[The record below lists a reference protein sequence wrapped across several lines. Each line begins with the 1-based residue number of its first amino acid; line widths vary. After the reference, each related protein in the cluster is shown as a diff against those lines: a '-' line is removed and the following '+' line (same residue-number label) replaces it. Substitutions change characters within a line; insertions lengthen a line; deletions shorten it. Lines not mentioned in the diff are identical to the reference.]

1 MPTIQITDDLGL
13 SLDAALAP
21 GASLIEYVRDLPGLV
36 LHGANISSLQGL
48 KLSDPAVVSLAPT
61 LSFKQP
67 VSLGANALELT
78 IGADAGLSVRIIE
91 RTPACSVLFSPDD
104 YGDPIEIPASSCYV
118 AIGFN
123 ASAAP
128 GITANPG
135 SLTFGLDA
143 SLGIDIES
151 YQLFSAG
158 AGAPSMS
165 DALLRCVG
173 EFVIPANLADLKIL
187 PAGAIVTVTGSGA
200 LTFSAAV
207 NLLTVANPLATVA
220 LPGPLPAISVQ
231 QGASVT
237 VGASW
242 KISADYQLRAQKT
255 DSRTVRLGW
264 YRKHGSDFTVTAS
277 ASAGLT
283 AGPGQTDLFAP
294 IIGAISSDAEAD
306 LKELQKAGLAPAQ
319 IGAIHDTVEKA
330 VDRKL
335 ELAVAAAFSSLGTD
349 EAAFLYEVDLEAL
362 DDKGQ
367 RTLQAALKGD
377 LSGLADLGALPAG
390 ITGLRSIYTKAST
403 RGFSLTVNLLG
414 IFNWTYV
421 SRLALSGRVTFTP
434 STGDLVIADSAT
446 ASRIQTAAV
455 NFGADED
462 KLRQVMAESFLST
475 AAYRGNRTS
484 MNPLPHLTSSHLF
497 FRLDDNLSL
506 QDLRRWI
513 AIAPALGLASAP
525 LPAGI
530 AHFGRTSILAGA
542 RYDDALSHAL
552 FFRAEGVLRSH
563 NEYEIAGRRALA
575 LLVLPDGDDA
585 FRLGPATNDSLWN
598 KMKDLGPANF
608 QQLMPQAQADG
619 VRPDYLAIQW
629 WADSMCGTGQVLARL
644 DTFAAKH
651 PGAAPDD
658 PQFQDL
664 RKELAGKLRDVAA
677 KAHEQFGSPWGL
689 VAMFL
694 ASGAHAPT
702 AVQIAGPRFV
712 MAPEGA
718 SLTAS
723 G

>member
-13 SLDAALAP
+13 TLDAALSP
-21 GASLIEYVRDLPGLV
+21 GASFLAYARDLPGLV
-36 LHGANISSLQGL
+36 LHGTNISSLQGMTL
-48 KLSDPAVVSLAPT
+48 HDPTVASLAPA
-61 LSFKQP
+61 LSFQQP
-67 VSLGANALELT
+67 VSLGANAPELT
-78 IGADAGLSVRIIE
+78 IGASAGISLRVIG
-91 RTPACSVLFSPDD
+91 RTPTATALFLPDD
-104 YGDPIEIPASSCYV
+104 YGDNIEIPSGSCYV

-128 GITANPG
+128 GIRATSG
-135 SLTFGLDA
+135 SLTFCLNA
-143 SLGIDIES
+143 SLGIDIKS
-151 YQLFSAG
+151 YHPFSAG
-158 AGAPSMS
+158 ADAPSVA
-165 DALLRCVG
+165 DALVRAVG
-173 EFVIPANLADLKIL
+173 QFVIPAGLADLRNL
-187 PAGAIVTVTGSGA
+187 PAGAIVTVTGSGS
-200 LTFSAAV
+200 LTFSAAA
-207 NLLTVANPLATVA
+207 NLLTVANPLATVP
-220 LPGPLPAISVQ
+220 LPGPLPTILVQ

-242 KISADYQLRAQKT
+242 KISAEYQVRAQKT
-255 DSRTVRLGW
+255 NARSVRLGW

-294 IIGAISSDAEAD
+294 IITAISSNAQAD
-306 LKELQKAGLAPAQ
+306 LKELQQAALPPAE
-319 IGAIHDTVEKA
+319 INAIRDTVKA
-330 VDRKL
+330 AIDRKL
-335 ELAVAAAFSSLGTD
+335 ELAVSTEFSSLRTD
-349 EAAFLYEVDLEAL
+349 EAAFLYEVDLETL

-367 RTLQAALKGD
+367 QILLAALKGD
-377 LSGLADLGALPAG
+377 LSGLADLNALPAG
-390 ITGLRSIYTKAST
+390 ITGLRSIYSKASA

-414 IFNWTYV
+414 IFNWTSV

-434 STGDLVIADSAT
+434 SSGDLIIADSAT

-462 KLRQVMAESFLST
+462 KLRRVMAESFLIT
-475 AAYRGNRTS
+475 AAYRGSRTAV
-484 MNPLPHLTSSHLF
+484 NPLPQLASSHLF
-497 FRLDDNLSL
+497 FALDNNISL
-506 QDLRRWI
+506 QDLRRWV
-513 AIAPALGLASAP
+513 AIGPALGLDSAP

-530 AHFGRTSILAGA
+530 DHFGRTSVRAGA
-542 RYDDALSHAL
+542 RYDDALSRAL
-552 FFRAEGVLRSH
+552 FFRPDGALRDHS
-563 NEYEIAGRRALA
+563 EYEIAGRRALA

-585 FRLGPATNDSLWN
+585 FRLGPATKDSLWN
-598 KMKDLGPANF
+598 RMKELGPDNF

-644 DTFAAKH
+644 DAFATQHA
-651 PGAAPDD
+651 GAAPDD
-658 PQFQDL
+658 PKFQEL

-677 KAHEQFGSPWGL
+677 KAHEQFGAPWGL

-702 AVQIAGPRFV
+702 AVRIAGPRFV
-712 MAPEGA
+712 MAPGG

>member
-1 MPTIQITDDLGL
+1 MPTIKITDDLGS
-13 SLDAALAP
+13 SLDTDLAP
-21 GASLIEYVRDLPGLV
+21 GASFIEYVRDLPPLI

-48 KLSDPAVVSLAPT
+48 TLRDPAVVSLAPT
-61 LSFKQP
+61 LSFAQP

-78 IGADAGLSVRIIE
+78 VGADAGLSLRIIE
-91 RTPACSVLFSPDD
+91 RTPACIALFSPDD
-104 YGDPIEIPASSCYV
+104 YGDKIEIPAGSCYV

-128 GITANPG
+128 GIGATSG
-135 SLTFGLDA
+135 SLTFCLNP

-151 YQLFSAG
+151 YHPFSAG
-158 AGAPSMS
+158 ADAPSIAE
-165 DALLRCVG
+165 ALVRCVAQ
-173 EFVIPANLADLKIL
+173 FVIPATLADLKAL
-187 PAGAIVTVTGSGA
+187 PTGAIVTVTGSGA
-200 LTFSAAV
+200 LKFSAAA
-207 NLLTVANPLATVA
+207 NLLTVCNPLATVP

-237 VGASW
+237 LGASW
-242 KISADYQLRAQKT
+242 KISADYQVRAQKT
-255 DSRTVRLGW
+255 KAGTVRLGW

-294 IIGAISSDAEAD
+294 VITAISSNAEAD
-306 LKELQKAGLAPAQ
+306 LKEFQQAGLPPAEISDIQ
-319 IGAIHDTVEKA
+319 DTVKA
-330 VDRKL
+330 AIDRKL
-335 ELAVAAAFSSLGTD
+335 ELAVTTEFSSLGTD
-349 EAAFLYEVDLEAL
+349 EAAFLYEVDLETL

-367 RTLQAALKGD
+367 QTLQAALRGD
-377 LSGLADLGALPAG
+377 LTGLADLSALPAG
-390 ITGLRSIYTKAST
+390 ITGLRSIYSKASA
-403 RGFSLTVNLLG
+403 RRFSLTVNLLG

-462 KLRQVMAESFLST
+462 KLRQVMAESFLIT

>member
-1 MPTIQITDDLGL
+1 MPAFRCESLSGL
-13 SLDAALAP
+13 
-21 GASLIEYVRDLPGLV
+21 
-36 LHGANISSLQGL
+36 
-48 KLSDPAVVSLAPT
+48 
-61 LSFKQP
+61 QP
-67 VSLGANALELT
+67 VVA
-78 IGADAGLSVRIIE
+78 
-91 RTPACSVLFSPDD
+91 LFSPDD
-104 YGDPIEIPASSCYV
+104 YGDKIEIPAGSCYV

-128 GITANPG
+128 GIGATSG
-135 SLTFGLDA
+135 SLTFCLNP

-151 YQLFSAG
+151 YQPFSAG
-158 AGAPSMS
+158 ADAPSIA

-173 EFVIPANLADLKIL
+173 QFVIPATLADLKTL

-200 LTFSAAV
+200 LTFSAAA
-207 NLLTVANPLATVA
+207 NLLTVANPLATVP

-242 KISADYQLRAQKT
+242 KISADYQVRAQKT
-255 DSRTVRLGW
+255 NARTVRLGW

-294 IIGAISSDAEAD
+294 IITAISSNAQAD
-306 LKELQKAGLAPAQ
+306 LKELQQAGLPPAE
-319 IGAIHDTVEKA
+319 ISAIHDTVKA
-330 VDRKL
+330 AIDRKL
-335 ELAVAAAFSSLGTD
+335 ELAVTAAFSSLGTD

-367 RTLQAALKGD
+367 QTLQAALRGD
-377 LSGLADLGALPAG
+377 LSGLADLSALPAG
-390 ITGLRSIYTKAST
+390 ITGLRSIYSKASA
-403 RGFSLTVNLLG
+403 RRFSLTVNLLG
-414 IFNWTYV
+414 IFNWTSV

-434 STGDLVIADSAT
+434 STGDLVIADAAT

-462 KLRQVMAESFLST
+462 KLRQVMAESFLIT
-475 AAYRGNRTS
+475 AAYRGSRAV
-484 MNPLPHLTSSHLF
+484 MNPLPQLASSHLF
-497 FRLDDNLSL
+497 FRLDNNISL
-506 QDLRRWI
+506 QDLRRWV

-525 LPAGI
+525 LPTGI
-530 AHFGRTSILAGA
+530 DHFGRTSILAGA
-542 RYDDALSHAL
+542 RYDDALSRAL
-552 FFRAEGVLRSH
+552 FFRPDGALRDH

-598 KMKDLGPANF
+598 KMKELGPANF

-644 DTFAAKH
+644 DAFAAQH

-658 PQFQDL
+658 PQFQEL

-677 KAHEQFGSPWGL
+677 KAHEQFGAPWGL

-694 ASGAHAPT
+694 ASGAHASTLPC
-702 AVQIAGPRFV
+702 R
-712 MAPEGA
+712 
-718 SLTAS
+718 SS
-723 G
+723 GRILSWPQRGDRSRLRVK